1 MARVLVV
8 GLERSHYDPLLP
20 LLSRAL
26 LNVER
31 LTSGEGAVQLAGQV
45 TWDLLIVRYPLA
57 DMSLGS
63 FMERVHEPGSRCAAT
78 PILVLAD
85 DNRLGELA
93 SLLPG
98 GSKQAL
104 SASQPERIA
113 QEVATRLK
121 VSPRREVRIPVR
133 VDVRVAGAPPL
144 VCQSENLSEHGLLLK
159 SDARYPLATRVHVE
173 FSLPGE
179 RTPIQGEAEVMRHAE
194 VAVERVKGM
203 GLKMLS
209 FKADGSARVRR
220 FVTRK

>member
-8 GLERSHYDPLLP
+8 GLERTHYDQLLP

-26 LNVER
+26 LSVER
-31 LTSGEGAVQLAGQV
+31 LASGEGAVQLAEQV
-45 TWDLLIVRYPLA
+45 AWDLLIVRYPLA

-63 FMERVHEPGSRCAAT
+63 FMERVHEPSSRCAGT

-104 SASQPERIA
+104 SASQPARIA

-121 VSPRREVRIPVR
+121 VAPRREIRVPVR

-159 SDARYPLATRVHVE
+159 TDARYPLATRVRFE
-173 FSLPGE
+173 FCLPGE
-179 RTPIQGEAEVMRHAE
+179 RTQVQGEAEVTRHAE
-194 VAVERVKGM
+194 VAVEGVKGM
-203 GLKMLS
+203 GLKLLS
-209 FKADGSARVRR
+209 LKADGAARIRR